1 MTIQYNNMSDDDK
14 SYSSSANNSDVDTDD
29 EDNAQTF
36 KPVKKVILPPD
47 LKSNLKVDTDDDDDD
62 DDDSAEDP
70 DDPDDSDDDLSDVG
84 DYNDENAA
92 EEVFNADP
100 TGKSKPGKKS
110 RGGPRRNEEPE
121 MSYEME
127 SDDEDD
133 PEDDDEDGEK
143 YLQKFD
149 EFTKQSTIDQY
160 HPELLQH
167 NHDEID
173 ILTVVVRDNN
183 GNIVDPLHRTLPFL
197 TKYERARILGE
208 RAKQLDAGAT
218 PLITVRDGVIDSYLI
233 AVSELEQKKVPFIV
247 KRPMPNGGC
256 EYWKLKDL
264 EFL

>member
-1 MTIQYNNMSDDDK
+1 MSDDDK
-14 SYSSSANNSDVDTDD
+14 SYSSSANNSDIETDD
-29 EDNAQTF
+29 EDNPQTF

-47 LKSNLKVDTDDDDDD
+47 LKTNLKIDSDDDDDD
-62 DDDSAEDP
+62 DESIEETENSEDDE
-70 DDPDDSDDDLSDVG
+70 DDLSDIG

-100 TGKSKPGKKS
+100 AASAKTKTGKKT

-121 MSYEME
+121 LSYQYD

-133 PEDDDEDGEK
+133 EEDDDADGEQ

-149 EFTKQSTIDQY
+149 EFTKQSTIDHY

-167 NHDEID
+167 NHDEIET
-173 ILTVVVRDNN
+173 LSVVVRDNN
-183 GNIVDPLHRTLPFL
+183 GNIIDPLHKTLPFL

-208 RAKQLDAGAT
+208 RAKQIDAGAI
-218 PLITVRDGVIDSYLI
+218 PLVNVVDEMIDSYLI
-233 AVSELEQKKVPFIV
+233 ALEELTQKKIPFIV
-247 KRPMPNGGC
+247 KRPLPNGGC